1 MTSAST
7 PSTSSGKSAPP
18 VSPRWRWIEGG
29 LLVLFW
35 GTFALLAI
43 GREAYNPHFGGS
55 SGLREGEALYLFL
68 EYMTWACVTPAIFW
82 VSTRLF
88 PDRIGW
94 LRTILGA
101 VGMGLLVALVV
112 DMIDHMLWN
121 VIVDSEQHR
130 ALSIVYIFSNFHFL
144 TEFVVYMVVLIAG
157 YARAYF
163 LRSQEHQQEAVQ
175 LRFDAARLQAHLAE
189 ARLRALRM
197 QINPHFLFN
206 TLHVIS
212 DHFEEDP
219 RAARRMIARLSE
231 IIRYTFEG
239 TETRE
244 VPLSNELRFLDGYL
258 DIQRFRFEDRLAFN
272 LDIAP
277 GAIEALVPTLILQP
291 LVENAIKHG
300 VSQIEGPGVIAIRAW
315 REGEQLH
322 LRIADNGPSVTK
334 SETHDTR
341 AASNGIGLRNTR
353 ERLET
358 LYGTHQQ
365 FTAGPAPGGGF
376 VSHLVIPYHT
386 GSDYFLSSVEED
398 E

>member
-1 MTSAST
+1 MTR
-7 PSTSSGKSAPP
+7 TSSPPPRPAIAPTL
-18 VSPRWRWIEGG
+18 STRWRWIEGG

-43 GREAYNPHFGGS
+43 GREAFNPHFGGS
-55 SGLREGEALYLFL
+55 SGLHEGEALYMFL
-68 EYMTWACVTPAIFW
+68 ENMVWASMTPVVFW
-82 VSTRLF
+82 ISTRLF

-101 VGMGLLVALVV
+101 AGTGVTMAIVV

-121 VIVDSEQHR
+121 GIVAGRQDR
-130 ALSIVYIFSNFHFL
+130 PLSIVYILSNFHFL
-144 TEFVVYMVVLIAG
+144 TEFFVYTVVLIAG

-163 LRSQEHQQEAVQ
+163 LRSQEHLKEAIQ
-175 LRFDAARLQAHLAE
+175 LRVDAARLQTHLAE

-231 IIRYTFEG
+231 ILRYTFEG

-258 DIQRFRFEDRLAFN
+258 DIQRFRFEDRLAVN

-277 GAIEALVPTLILQP
+277 EAMEALVPTLILQP

-300 VSQIEGPGVIAIRAW
+300 VSQIEGPGVITIRAW
-315 REGEQLH
+315 RDDEQLH
-322 LRIADNGPSVTK
+322 LRVADNGPGVTK
-334 SETHDTR
+334 REDNGGR
-341 AASNGIGLRNTR
+341 GASGGIGLRNTR

-358 LYGTHQQ
+358 LYGTRQQ
-365 FTAGPAPGGGF
+365 FTAESAPGGGF
-376 VSHLVIPYHT
+376 VARIVLPYHT
-386 GSDYFLSSVEED
+386 SSDYFLESADED